1 MNKFKTD
8 INTHFNPGKD
18 KVKTKAAAA
27 VTVPFV
33 DATVVTSMP
42 RSASSAH
49 VQNQPELK
57 AAGNPS
63 EGKPA
68 IEIGL
73 REQNMNGLQ
82 KAMRKY
88 NPWFVARN
96 YLDTLGV
103 DKSDGVVNNGEWNTQ
118 ERPIFNERS
127 GERDYAK
134 LNDPIVCDSNRYGTK
149 IDMLDISDATLP
161 EGRSLEINGNPSVGT
176 NPNRNKQHGFHFT
189 ADNCIGCHACE
200 AACSEKN
207 DNPAHLAFRSVG
219 YVEGGSY
226 PDFKRMN
233 ISMACNHCDNPVCM
247 KGCPTK
253 AYTKHAEYGAV
264 LQDPETCFG
273 CGYCTWVCP
282 YNAPQLDPVEGKVS
296 KCNMC
301 VDRLEV
307 GLKPACVSAC
317 LGNAL
322 NFGVVE
328 NMPENREQIKTSIPG
343 FPDPS
348 ITNPNIRF
356 QQTKTMPNEMARTD
370 SMPVK
375 YHKQDDGSFR
385 SVVDEK
391 EGKEKSWNIARLS
404 SRENPL
410 VIFTLFTQASM
421 GAFILLYLGSLL
433 GIESLV
439 AVKNSVIYLPLLIV
453 LAGLQAVGL
462 FLSTMHLGK
471 PMRFY
476 RGFNNL
482 RYSPVSREALGVAL
496 FFTGLAVFTGLEV
509 VSFGLEFTGFLSAEG
524 SLLPAE
530 TAAMLITDFIV
541 PVQHGAAVFAITTGL
556 IGLYW
561 MYRSYR
567 IPARPFWDHGQVA
580 TTFFGTLFSLGSLV
594 LALLAVP
601 TLALTGKDTSQLLQ
615 ITAGLAALGLIAE
628 GLGLMVHAK
637 YLNTE
642 SGEGAAAHYVQQTT
656 FGKSYV
662 LRNVLMAAAALLM
675 ATVAIFLSDT
685 TAGLIVAA
693 IAVPAVVV
701 SLLVGRCLFYILVIP
716 TTMPGAFFWKNKGF
730 EEHARDV
737 GLADMPQV
745 GVVPACH
752 DH

>member
-1 MNKFKTD
+1 MNEKVK
-8 INTHFNPGKD
+8 NTHSTLLTDAMQAQAKPSFY
-18 KVKTKAAAA
+18 
-27 VTVPFV
+27 
-33 DATVVTSMP
+33 DATVTAP
-42 RSASSAH
+42 L
-49 VQNQPELK
+49 NP
-57 AAGNPS
+57 AGVKKT
-63 EGKPA
+63 GKPA
-68 IEIGL
+68 VEIGL
-73 REQNMNGLQ
+73 REDNMTGLQ
-82 KAMRKY
+82 KALRKY
-88 NPWFVARN
+88 NPWFIARN
-96 YLDTLGV
+96 YLDTLGT
-103 DKSDGVVNNGEWNTQ
+103 DNSDLDPTP
-118 ERPIFNERS
+118 RPIFEVRP

-134 LNDPIVCDSNRYGTK
+134 LNDPVVFDANRYGTK
-149 IDMLDISDATLP
+149 IDLLDISPVPLQV
-161 EGRSLEINGNPSVGT
+161 GRSLEINGNPVVGE

-207 DNPAHLAFRSVG
+207 NNPAHLAFRSVG

-226 PDFKRMN
+226 PDYKRMN

-282 YNAPQLDPVEGKVS
+282 YNAPQLDPIEGKVS

-322 NFGVVE
+322 NFGVIE
-328 NMPENREQIKTSIPG
+328 NTPENREQIKTSIPG

-356 QQTKTMPNEMARTD
+356 QQTKTLPNEMARTD
-370 SMPVK
+370 TMPLK
-375 YHKQDDGSFR
+375 YHKNADGTFR
-385 SVVDEK
+385 TVVDEK
-391 EGKEKSWNIARLS
+391 AGKKASWNLKRLS

-410 VIFTLFTQASM
+410 VIFTLFTQAAM
-421 GAFILLYLGSLL
+421 GAFILLYLGNLFGVDS
-433 GIESLV
+433 IK
-439 AVKNSVIYLPLLIV
+439 AVTHSAVYLPLLIV
-453 LAGLQAVGL
+453 LAALQATGL
-462 FLSTMHLGK
+462 VLSTMHLGK

-496 FFTGLAVFTGLEV
+496 FFAGLSAFTGIVLLKQLLTYLAA
-509 VSFGLEFTGFLSAEG
+509 GSAELF
-524 SLLPAE
+524 S
-530 TAAMLITDFIV
+530 MLDV
-541 PVQHGAAVFAITTGL
+541 AQHGAAVFAIVCGL
-556 IGLYW
+556 TGLYW

-567 IPARPFWDHGQVA
+567 IPARPFWNHWQVFSS
-580 TTFFGTLFSLGSLV
+580 FFGTMFSFGSVV
-594 LALLAVP
+594 LALIAVP
-601 TLALTGKDTSQLLQ
+601 ALMLAGENYVQLLQ
-615 ITAGLAALGLIAE
+615 ITSALAAAGLIIE
-628 GLGLMVHAK
+628 GVGLMAHAK
-637 YLNTE
+637 DMNIE

-656 FGKSYV
+656 FGKTYI
-662 LRNVLMAAAALLM
+662 LRNVLLALSAFSFASVALL
-675 ATVAIFLSDT
+675 LST
-685 TAGLIVAA
+685 SVAGLIIAA
-693 IAVPAVVV
+693 ITAPVVV
-701 SLLVGRCLFYILVIP
+701 LSLLAGRALFYILVIP

-745 GVVPACH
+745 GVVPSCH
-752 DH
+752 LH